1 MNQTSEQTPMGLIL
15 PLLIILFMAVG
26 LAYMLP
32 KLSTGQTLLLAGGIV
47 FFIICLVSSRAAIYL
62 LILSMLLS
70 PEFIVGETKGSSMG
84 RGITLRI
91 DDFILILVGFSWL
104 AKMAIHKKLGLFLQ
118 TPLNKPIGF
127 YLMAC
132 LTSTFLGAM
141 FLNVHLKTGFFFV
154 LKYFEYVFVYFMLAN
169 HLENKRQIRNLTWA
183 LLFTCV
189 IVSLVGIT
197 QIPLGER
204 VSAPFEGEAGEP
216 NTFGGYLVFMMCIA
230 AGLLLASNSFRS
242 QILYGSLICLF
253 LVPFFYTQSRT
264 SYLALIPASFSFVWL
279 SGRRQWAFLVLLLA
293 GTLLPFIAPHPAKE
307 RVAYTFTQGEE
318 FPEETFVISG
328 VRLDTST
335 SARVKSWKEV
345 ARDWIKHPVFGFGI
359 TGYEFVDAQ
368 YFRVLIE
375 TGLLGLTTFL
385 FLLFSIFRHAH
396 QVVQKTSTPFE
407 KGLSMGFLS
416 GFVGLIFHG
425 FGANTFIIVRIM
437 EPFWFVLAMVIM
449 IPNLKNGDLDDP
461 ASPASPVH
469 RGNAARSDTD
479 GPST

>member
-1 MNQTSEQTPMGLIL
+1 MNKTSDQTSMGLIL

-32 KLSTGQTLLLAGGIV
+32 KLSAGQTLILAGGIV
-47 FFIICLVSSRAAIYL
+47 FFIICLASSRAAIYL

-70 PEFIVGETKGSSMG
+70 PEFIVGKTEGSSMG

-118 TPLNKPIGF
+118 TPLNKPIGW
-127 YLMAC
+127 YLIAC
-132 LTSTFLGAM
+132 LTSTLLGAM
-141 FLNVHLKTGFFFV
+141 FLHVHLKTGFFFV

-169 HLENKRQIRNLTWA
+169 HLQNKSQIRNLTWA
-183 LLFTCV
+183 LLVTCV
-189 IVSLVGIT
+189 IVSIIGIT

-204 VSAPFEGEAGEP
+204 VSAPFEGEVGEP
-216 NTFGGYLVFMMCIA
+216 NTFGGYLVFMMCIT
-230 AGLLLASNSFRS
+230 AGLLLASDSLRS
-242 QILYGSLICLF
+242 QMLYGALICLF

-264 SYLALIPASFSFVWL
+264 SYLAMIPASLSFIWL
-279 SGRRQWAFLVLLLA
+279 SGRRHWVFFTLLLL
-293 GTLLPFIAPHPAKE
+293 GMLLPFIAPDTAKE
-307 RVAYTFTQGEE
+307 RVTYTFTQGEE
-318 FPEETFVISG
+318 FPQETFVISG

-335 SARVKSWKEV
+335 SARVKSWREV
-345 ARDWIKHPVFGFGI
+345 ARDWVKHPVFGFGI

-385 FLLFSIFRHAH
+385 FLLFSIFRHAR
-396 QVVQKTSTPFE
+396 QVLHKTAASFE
-407 KGLSMGFLS
+407 RGLSMGFVA
-416 GFVGLIFHG
+416 GFIGLFFHG

-449 IPNLKNGDLDDP
+449 IPNLENGHLDEP
-461 ASPASPVH
+461 ASPTSPVH
-469 RGNAARSDTD
+469 RGNIARSDTD